1 MPPLRGPQAVAL
13 TAFRRAR
20 PNYRNRPAR
29 SQQMK
34 STFCPASP
42 LLAEESNV
50 KQQVYGK
57 MEPMLVEFAP
67 SWLTKPFW
75 DAAANSRLVF
85 PRCSACLASFFSPQ
99 IACPSCLS
107 EAWAWETSSGRG
119 VIHSAATVHRPP
131 DASIAAP
138 YVLAIVTL
146 DEGWKMLTNIV
157 NCRPATAVIDR
168 RVHVIW
174 SRRTGGRVVPT
185 FELEQ
190 GESAGDSD

>member
-1 MPPLRGPQAVAL
+1 
-13 TAFRRAR
+13 
-20 PNYRNRPAR
+20 
-29 SQQMK
+29 MK

-131 DASIAAP
+131 DAS
-138 YVLAIVTL
+138 
-146 DEGWKMLTNIV
+146 
-157 NCRPATAVIDR
+157 TAVIDR